1 VGILGSRQNLVAVN
15 LLMLQNTVTVVNVS
29 GSKRKHGEI
38 GQPNKIPT
46 TTQPSTPSMK
56 TPTENSSRT
65 MITPT
70 SNMVQSPD
78 KRCSLS
84 EEFPVLASFN
94 PRLLQCGSR
103 VVNGVDLDCQLFHG
117 MFDESVR
124 LCATLN
130 EPLQFQHQN
139 GKHGIRLIKL
149 PMSKSN
155 SGTVTPNIKK
165 CINEMIANL
174 MRPIK
179 MVRMM
184 LLLIH

>member
-1 VGILGSRQNLVAVN
+1 
-15 LLMLQNTVTVVNVS
+15 MLQNTVTVVNVS

-46 TTQPSTPSMK
+46 TTQPSTPSVK
-56 TPTENSSRT
+56 TPTKNSCST

-78 KRCSLS
+78 ERCSVS

-103 VVNGVDLDCQLFHG
+103 VVNGVDLDRQLFHG
-117 MFDESVR
+117 MVDESVR

-130 EPLQFQHQN
+130 EPLQFQYQN
-139 GKHGIRLIKL
+139 GKHGIRLIKPL
-149 PMSKSN
+149 MSKR
-155 SGTVTPNIKK
+155 TVVR
-165 CINEMIANL
+165 L
-174 MRPIK
+174 LPILK
-179 MVRMM
+179 NVSMK
-184 LLLIH
+184 